1 MVGMKVKYR
10 PREGIDARKV
20 QSRAKQAN
28 FRGLGHAG
36 GAIRLTARRSI
47 RRGKKPSPAGSA
59 PHTRRG
65 QLKRAIVYAVQKD
78 KQSVV
83 VGPTHEI
90 VGPSA
95 MAHEFGGK
103 FRGEQYDRRPLMGPA
118 LEKNLDR
125 LPKLWAGSVK

>member
-1 MVGMKVKYR
+1 MKVRLK
-10 PREGIDARKV
+10 PREGIDRRRIK
-20 QSRAKQAN
+20 RAVDRST
-28 FRGLGHAG
+28 FRNLGHAG

-47 RRGKKPSPAGSA
+47 RRGKKPSPPGSA
-59 PHTRRG
+59 PRTRRG
-65 QLKRAIVYAVQKD
+65 QLKRAVVYAVRKD